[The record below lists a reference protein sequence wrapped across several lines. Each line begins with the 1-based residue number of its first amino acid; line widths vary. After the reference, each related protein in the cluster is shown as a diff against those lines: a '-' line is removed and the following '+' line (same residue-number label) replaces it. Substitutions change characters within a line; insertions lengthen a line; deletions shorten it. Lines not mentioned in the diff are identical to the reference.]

1 MQIASLF
8 ASLGFKVDDKGL
20 DLFQSKLKSV
30 RADTAL
36 FARNAK
42 VLASNLRNMSA
53 SLDGVTSRLD
63 KVGLKK
69 ANVNISDSYTEV
81 AKSVARVHKA
91 LNGIANNQKRITQS
105 LGKIHASIKV
115 GTPMWDNYTA
125 SVLKAKDALTSVNGK
140 IQQIRKNG
148 SVAVRTTTTN
158 TSINNNTGGFGFG
171 GNRNNSP
178 FGMGGNF
185 GGGFFRAMLPAVA
198 TVGGLP
204 TVGYAIKEIVQA
216 GREMQK
222 VQNTMRMNTQGQKD
236 YAESMEFVRSESQ
249 RLGVSNVEFGKAY
262 AKLRGDAGDVNPK
275 KIQEVMT
282 GFSEYMAVL
291 GSTADDQKGVF
302 RALGQMFTNV
312 TVQGDELNQL
322 AERGISKGLFK
333 RVAMEVYGIKDA
345 DEYRKFQEAGKV
357 ESAKVLPRLAE
368 ELSKKARQGGAL
380 DIALKT
386 SARGQERF
394 FNTLREASDKIMQA
408 GLDKALFHMFEAG
421 TKLVSVLTDLLL
433 GVIAAAKGLALLKKS
448 MDDATGG
455 NALLV
460 AGLGGLLFVVL
471 KNYKALIALWQ
482 VFRLFKAVG
491 GLSAIFAG
499 GVIGRALILAAR
511 FTLVGTAI
519 YGLMKYAQ
527 ALSDSE
533 KGYTTWI
540 DVYGMKLQ
548 LLYAKIE
555 NFILKTRVLWKEQG
569 VSGILSGL
577 KDILF
582 PELYTDQMFKPKTK
596 GNEQSLRGNP
606 APPKPVIPYKNQTT
620 SVPTQPMMSAKS
632 FHGTLDVNVN
642 GEYKKTFEISDV
654 GNNLAVINASV

>member
-20 DLFQSKLKSV
+20 DLFQSKLRSV
-30 RADTAL
+30 RADTAF
-36 FARNAK
+36 FARKAK
-42 VLASNLRNMSA
+42 ALAENLRSMSA
-53 SLDGVTSRLD
+53 SLDGVTARLD

-69 ANVNISDSYTEV
+69 ANANISDSYTEV

-91 LNGIANNQKRITQS
+91 LNGIANNQKRITQA
-105 LGKIHASIKV
+105 LGKIHGSIKV

-125 SVLKAKDALTSVNGK
+125 SVLKAKAALTSVNGTV
-140 IQQIRKNG
+140 QQIRKNG
-148 SVAVRTTTTN
+148 SVSVRTTTTN
-158 TSINNNTGGFGFG
+158 NSVGGFGGGFG
-171 GNRNNSP
+171 GSRNRGG
-178 FGMGGNF
+178 FGGFGGDNNF

-204 TVGYAIKEIVQA
+204 TAGYAVKEIVQS
-216 GREMQK
+216 GREVQK
-222 VQNTMRMNTQGQKD
+222 MNIVLQMASKNT
-236 YAESMEFVRSESQ
+236 AEFNRNLEFVKATANEV
-249 RLGVSNVEFGKAY
+249 GVDVVEFGQAY
-262 AKLRGDAGDVNPK
+262 AKMLSATKGVDTLKLDDK
-275 KIQEVMT
+275 EKMFKDLSI
-282 GFSEYMAVL
+282 YMRTI
-291 GSTADDQKGVF
+291 GTTTDDQKGVF
-302 RALGQMFTNV
+302 RALTQMFTKGK
-312 TVQGDELNQL
+312 VQAEELLQM
-322 AERGISKGLFK
+322 AERGVPAAIEIKK
-333 RVAMEVYGIKDA
+333 AAMEGLNMT
-345 DEYRKFQEAGKV
+345 EAQFEMAQKKGQLDPSKLLPIMSENLAKLAI
-357 ESAKVLPRLAE
+357 ESGAYAK
-368 ELSKKARQGGAL
+368 
-380 DIALKT
+380 ALKT
-386 SARGQERF
+386 SATAQQVFMNKLKLTAGYILE
-394 FNTLREASDKIMQA
+394 N
-408 GLDKALFHMFEAG
+408 GLDEGLNKLFTIG
-421 TKLVSVLTDLLL
+421 VGLLDILTSM
-433 GVIAAAKGLALLKKS
+433 VKGFVLLKKS

-460 AGLGGLLFVVL
+460 ASLGGLLFVVL

-555 NFILKTRVLWKEQG
+555 NFILKTKVLWKEQG

-582 PELYTDQMFKPKTK
+582 PELYTDQMFKPKTR

-620 SVPTQPMMSAKS
+620 SVPTQPMSAQS
-632 FHGTLDVNVN
+632 FNGTLDIKVN
-642 GEYKKTFEISDV
+642 GEYRQRLNLNDV
-654 GNNLAVINASV
+654 GNQLATIQANV